1 MEFLARACTP
11 KCHHP
16 KGVGYEASKKLRSAI
31 FWHAE
36 KNLRQA
42 KFKLV
47 SRGELLRA
55 KKLLRSSC
63 GKPLAMLAL

>member
-1 MEFLARACTP
+1 VHTI
-11 KCHHP
+11 
-16 KGVGYEASKKLRSAI
+16 EASKNLRSSI
-31 FWHAE
+31 FWRAE

-55 KKLLRSSC
+55 KKLLRSCC
-63 GKPLAMLAL
+63 GKPLAMLALNLYNVWLYWR